1 MNGESFNFDMTIF
14 CTSITYVNRAFVQVD
29 VLDLEIQLA
38 TCEESG

>member
-1 MNGESFNFDMTIF
+1 MNGESFNFDMAIF
-14 CTSITYVNRAFVQVD
+14 CTSIIYVNRAFVQVD